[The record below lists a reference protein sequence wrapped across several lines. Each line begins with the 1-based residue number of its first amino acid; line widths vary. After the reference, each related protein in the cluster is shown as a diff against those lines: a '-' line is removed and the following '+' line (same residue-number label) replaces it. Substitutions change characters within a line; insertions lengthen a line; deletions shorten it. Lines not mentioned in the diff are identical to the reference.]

1 MATVLHAN
9 AYAVSFDPVFEESG
23 VVYECA
29 VWELEPIPGER
40 RHERTIV
47 DIYTSTSIL
56 WLVEILRINLGGPE
70 PEQLPDRCFW
80 TFDQLFHAVIDI
92 DLNAAGDAPYLV
104 SIWQHGAITGLSP
117 RQSADM
123 FWVERQLVM
132 RDHVVSLLD
141 ALDRVDHS
149 VDQALMKYGHGK

>member
-1 MATVLHAN
+1 MANVLHSN

-56 WLVEILRINLGGPE
+56 WLVEIARLNFGGPE
-70 PEQLPDRCFW
+70 QEQLPDRCSW
-80 TFDQLFHAVIDI
+80 TFDKLFHAAIDI
-92 DLNAAGDAPYLV
+92 DLNAASDAPYLV
-104 SIWQHGAITGLSP
+104 SVWQHDAITGLSP

-123 FWVERQLVM
+123 FWDKKQLIM
-132 RDHVVSLLD
+132 RDHVISLLE
-141 ALDRVDHS
+141 ALDHIDRS
-149 VDQALMKYGHGK
+149 VDQALMKYRHGK